1 MTEAIVDSDTACD
14 CIDRIIKDVCYQGG
28 VLVEETVAWKYILP
42 VLTERCRT

>member
-1 MTEAIVDSDTACD
+1 MAEAILDNDTVCD
-14 CIDRIIKDVCYQGG
+14 CIIKDVCYQGG